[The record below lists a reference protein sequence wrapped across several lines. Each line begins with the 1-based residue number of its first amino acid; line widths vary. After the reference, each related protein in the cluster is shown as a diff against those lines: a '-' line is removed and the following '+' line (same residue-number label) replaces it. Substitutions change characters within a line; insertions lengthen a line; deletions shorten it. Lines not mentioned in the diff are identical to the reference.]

1 LQQQNQQHQQQQH
14 SQGARVREKIT
25 PIMRARLEG
34 RARQTER
41 KSYHHVGQGML
52 VMLPLLLRLLLLLLH
67 ANATAGVGGE
77 DLPLMLQWLMS
88 GYLAHTL
95 LKQKCSFIFLAIAW
109 RAFDAFAA
117 VAHAAA
123 AYIVGEWLPQMAN
136 FWMSLTELLV

>member
-1 LQQQNQQHQQQQH
+1 MASIAALPGGGEGGGGGGGGGGVEKNGGYRWCLQQQNQQHQQQQQH

-25 PIMRARLEG
+25 PIMRERLEG

-52 VMLPLLLRLLLLLLH
+52 VMLPLLRRLLLLLLH

-95 LKQKCSFIFLAIAW
+95 LKQKCSFIFL
-109 RAFDAFAA
+109 
-117 VAHAAA
+117 
-123 AYIVGEWLPQMAN
+123 
-136 FWMSLTELLV
+136 